1 LAFQRRILPT
11 DGRYIA
17 ARTLDF
23 GDRVIA
29 EGAEFPWRE
38 MNMDE
43 REVQRRWWIGELEA
57 AKAVQPP
64 ESLPTGAEQ
73 PVASHVQYDA
83 TTSIDTSKLSRRS
96 RRALRN
102 QG

>member
-1 LAFQRRILPT
+1 MAFQRRIPPT
-11 DGRYIA
+11 DGRYVA

-23 GDRVIA
+23 GDRVIV

-38 MNMDE
+38 MGMDE

-57 AKAVQPP
+57 APP
-64 ESLPTGAEQ
+64 AQAAESLPTIAEQ
-73 PVASHVQYDA
+73 SVAPHVQYDA
-83 TTSIDTSKLSRRS
+83 TTSVDASKLSRRE